1 MITHNVYYVKCA
13 ADDSAGLARGVQRAA
28 PPLAWNAG
36 MGRKR
41 NRLNWTWDDEEQ
53 QFHTPSG
60 QIVTLT
66 SIAQLLA
73 DRIDCRHDFA
83 GAWSGWK
90 MRGDALIPP
99 GHGPGAPRLK
109 PNTVRLFLRWIAEA
123 TEGGSGQSTRRED
136 HPRLL
141 TGCTSIH

>member
-1 MITHNVYYVKCA
+1 
-13 ADDSAGLARGVQRAA
+13 
-28 PPLAWNAG
+28 

-41 NRLNWTWDDEEQ
+41 NRLNWPWDDPEQ
-53 QFHTPSG
+53 QFRTPSG

-83 GAWSGWK
+83 GACFGWK
-90 MRGDALIPP
+90 IRGEALIPP

-109 PNTVRLFLRWIAEA
+109 PNTVRLFCV
-123 TEGGSGQSTRRED
+123 G
-136 HPRLL
+136 
-141 TGCTSIH
+141 